1 MLHKPLSP
9 LATKLDVLPTCP
21 PSPTTMVERRPL
33 KVVIIGAGIA
43 GLAAATVLRKA
54 HDVTV
59 YEKNSKDTVEPS
71 NAVGLGPNG
80 SRMAQLLGL
89 SDLDVQACTITGYKT
104 WTKDLHLLY
113 DQDMDYEKFTG
124 SNSWTVYRQDLKD
137 ALLASATAPGTG
149 RSVDIV
155 YDKEIDEVD
164 AYDGLVIFS
173 DGTQVTAD
181 LIVGADGVHSKVRP
195 AIEDIT
201 NAAPVPANLS
211 FFRFSIPYARLQ
223 TLFRK
228 ELPAP
233 FRFSHGPFL
242 SVVVA
247 SDGSNRNMAIY
258 PCRSGSIVNF
268 GFAVPDHV
276 LKEPSSQ
283 SWYSTGS
290 ISELLSHYED
300 FPAWTQTVIRSVS
313 PEDVRLYQ
321 VRDLDPL
328 DAYVCGKTVLI
339 GDAAHPMT
347 PHMGQGTNQA
357 LEDAEGL
364 SILLNPKV
372 NASNITDHLYK
383 WEAVRK
389 PRASEI
395 QLNSRVAAAKVEP
408 AVFMERL
415 RFIWDYH
422 GIDDALDKMM
432 NHLASTYLDR

>member
-9 LATKLDVLPTCP
+9 LAHKLDFLPTCP
-21 PSPTTMVERRPL
+21 PLPTTMVERRPL

-181 LIVGADGVHSKVRP
+181 LIVGKNEAHP
-195 AIEDIT
+195 
-201 NAAPVPANLS
+201 
-211 FFRFSIPYARLQ
+211 
-223 TLFRK
+223 
-228 ELPAP
+228 
-233 FRFSHGPFL
+233 
-242 SVVVA
+242 
-247 SDGSNRNMAIY
+247 
-258 PCRSGSIVNF
+258 
-268 GFAVPDHV
+268 
-276 LKEPSSQ
+276 
-283 SWYSTGS
+283 STGA
-290 ISELLSHYED
+290 LSDE
-300 FPAWTQTVIRSVS
+300 TR
-313 PEDVRLYQ
+313 R
-321 VRDLDPL
+321 
-328 DAYVCGKTVLI
+328 
-339 GDAAHPMT
+339 
-347 PHMGQGTNQA
+347 
-357 LEDAEGL
+357 
-364 SILLNPKV
+364 
-372 NASNITDHLYK
+372 
-383 WEAVRK
+383 
-389 PRASEI
+389 
-395 QLNSRVAAAKVEP
+395 
-408 AVFMERL
+408 
-415 RFIWDYH
+415 
-422 GIDDALDKMM
+422 
-432 NHLASTYLDR
+432 